1 MNRSR
6 PRPPQRVRR
15 RIQAIAPPVRRR
27 TPTAGMRTFRFW
39 LAVVAVCAVASLAS
53 YRVGRDWLGKRL
65 ADVKLGQGAPQI
77 LAQGTTNAESGGTK
91 EANAP
96 DKAQVTM
103 EERQPTSIEVRRAKE
118 GGDVTEP
125 QDGAELNLRKDEVK
139 PPDDDQA
146 VLDQGGGDTDRRR
159 FVVTAGSYEEEANAS
174 RVVARLAAKGYKPQ
188 VETVTRDGQTLRR
201 VTVAVVQG
209 KSEAEDLQTEL
220 AAEGV
225 EADIAPAH

>member
-6 PRPPQRVRR
+6 PRAPQRVRR
-15 RIQAIAPPVRRR
+15 RIQAIAPPARRR

-39 LAVVAVCAVASLAS
+39 LAVVVVCAVASLAS

-77 LAQGTTNAESGGTK
+77 LAQGTTDTESGDTK

-103 EERQPTSIEVRRAKE
+103 EERPPTSIEVRRAKE

-125 QDGAELNLRKDEVK
+125 QDGAELNLRHDEVK
-139 PPDDDQA
+139 PPDDEQA
-146 VLDQGGGDTDRRR
+146 LRDQGDGTDRRR
-159 FVVTAGSYEEEANAS
+159 YMVTAGSYEEEANAS
-174 RVVARLAAKGYKPQ
+174 RVVARLAARGYKPQ
-188 VETVTRDGQTLRR
+188 VETITRDGQTLRR

-225 EADIAPAH
+225 EAEIAPAH